1 MRRARTQAAALRLI
15 WLPGDVLDKLSR
27 LRGAAESYSD
37 VILRLAAEASD
48 SGRRDPCVAT
58 KVKTRPT

>member
-48 SGRRDPCVAT
+48 SGR
-58 KVKTRPT
+58 